1 MLALLGRVIIRWRHM
16 WVVLVWAWDFY
27 HLEIPDVQS
36 TQWLNLNNCGV
47 VRIISGTISMAE
59 LESELSEIYDKDW
72 PWQIREL
79 EKGNFLVR
87 FPPNKK
93 VSDIKNYPSF
103 NLRKGVRVKVLE
115 WIGDLKP
122 HGELQ
127 EVWVQIHGIPP
138 RWCHWKVFAQI
149 ASGFGLLVEVD
160 WSTLFKTFYETVR
173 VKMACKDYKKMPRDR
188 LFEMNKKL
196 HVVSF
201 TVEVDGEEGTGK
213 QDDEGGDGGDDDHK
227 GEDEEAD
234 DLFDTDDDGA
244 PPKEDHSANHNS
256 SMKTPANKPSSNTG
270 CKTVIIW
277 GNFADF

>member
-1 MLALLGRVIIRWRHM
+1 
-16 WVVLVWAWDFY
+16 
-27 HLEIPDVQS
+27 
-36 TQWLNLNNCGV
+36 
-47 VRIISGTISMAE
+47 
-59 LESELSEIYDKDW
+59 
-72 PWQIREL
+72 
-79 EKGNFLVR
+79 
-87 FPPNKK
+87 
-93 VSDIKNYPSF
+93 
-103 NLRKGVRVKVLE
+103 
-115 WIGDLKP
+115 
-122 HGELQ
+122 
-127 EVWVQIHGIPP
+127 
-138 RWCHWKVFAQI
+138 
-149 ASGFGLLVEVD
+149 
-160 WSTLFKTFYETVR
+160 
-173 VKMACKDYKKMPRDR
+173 
-188 LFEMNKKL
+188 MNKKL